1 MIDNKVGVVEIMPG
15 GVVRF
20 RISRNA
26 VEKLFGSK
34 KASISRG
41 IDEVLEKYSE
51 IVKKD
56 VLEEFLKERR

>member
-1 MIDNKVGVVEIMPG
+1 MSG

-34 KASISRG
+34 RTSLSRG
-41 IDEVLEKYSE
+41 IDKVLEKYSE
-51 IVKKD
+51 KVRED